1 MIAGILLIVSCFLEY
16 LKIIGIFML
25 ALLKYV
31 NAVNTFIEVS
41 FIAKILLGLG
51 SGMNSTA
58 SKILFNLLFSYGNY
72 NIRVQKGQ
80 RANDRSL

>member
-1 MIAGILLIVSCFLEY
+1 MIVGILLIVSFLDEK
-16 LKIIGIFML
+16 KISGIFLL

-31 NAVNTFIEVS
+31 DAVNTFIEVS

-58 SKILFNLLFSYGNY
+58 SKFSM
-72 NIRVQKGQ
+72 
-80 RANDRSL
+80 